1 MEKPFENRADE
12 ALAGEELHY
21 VSDATTENFNKIF
34 LHLAKWVNKI
44 SDYIMKKKG
53 FRLVV
58 EYKPEAE
65 ITEVSFYDEKSTE
78 CVGERRN
85 LEFED

>member
-1 MEKPFENRADE
+1 MEKPFENRADR

-34 LHLAKWVNKI
+34 LHLLKWISTI
-44 SDYIMKKKG
+44 SDYIMKRKG

-65 ITEVSFYDEKSTE
+65 ITEVSFYDEKTTE
-78 CVGERRN
+78 CVGERRS

>member
-1 MEKPFENRADE
+1 MIESFDNRDDKAMN
-12 ALAGEELHY
+12 GEELHY

-34 LHLAKWVNKI
+34 LHLSKWISTI
-44 SDYIMKKKG
+44 SDYIMKRKG

-65 ITEVSFYDEKSTE
+65 ITEVSFYDEKPTE
-78 CVGERRN
+78 CVGGRRS

>member
-1 MEKPFENRADE
+1 MIESFDNRDDKAMN
-12 ALAGEELHY
+12 GEELHY

-34 LHLAKWVNKI
+34 LHLSKWISTI
-44 SDYIMKKKG
+44 SDYIMKRKG

-65 ITEVSFYDEKSTE
+65 ITEVSFYDEKPTE
-78 CVGERRN
+78 CVGERRS